1 MLYLKGEKKK
11 GIWPNKPVPASH
23 LLPCFHI
30 HSQYL
35 AQHSRHMLSP
45 CSPFPFSS
53 PVWQPALCNMIQLL
67 PQRARNAQTQWSG
80 KATDSSQQGHL
91 AGLTVS
97 MAVFIQEWADKAIS
111 FQVEKHKLHLYADNF
126 LLAGFSTTGW
136 ISVLFLQQSLTT
148 WNIYHC
154 QGERC
159 FARSWRRAAGWA
171 EVEGHNQAHL
181 LRLFWEVEIWTTAS
195 RCSLQ
200 LLTPLLTIFSGQT
213 TYASIK
219 NYN

>member
-1 MLYLKGEKKK
+1 
-11 GIWPNKPVPASH
+11 
-23 LLPCFHI
+23 
-30 HSQYL
+30 
-35 AQHSRHMLSP
+35 MLSP

-53 PVWQPALCNMIQLL
+53 PVWQPDLCNMIQFL
-67 PQRARNAQTQWSG
+67 PQRARNAWTQWSG

-148 WNIYHC
+148 WNIHHC
-154 QGERC
+154 QKLETC
-159 FARSWRRAAGWA
+159 SWLGRGGRTRPGA
-171 EVEGHNQAHL
+171 
-181 LRLFWEVEIWTTAS
+181 F
-195 RCSLQ
+195 
-200 LLTPLLTIFSGQT
+200 TPLVLGGGNMDHST
-213 TYASIK
+213 
-219 NYN
+219 